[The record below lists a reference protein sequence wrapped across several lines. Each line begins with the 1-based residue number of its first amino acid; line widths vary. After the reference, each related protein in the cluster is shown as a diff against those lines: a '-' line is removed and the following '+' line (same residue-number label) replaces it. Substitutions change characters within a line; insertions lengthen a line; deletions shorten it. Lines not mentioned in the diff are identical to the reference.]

1 MKRLLMA
8 LFFLSLSIN
17 LFAQSTP
24 VSDLRVATA
33 TTTFG
38 INLPIGTKV
47 YNIADGKY
55 WVATAGVISTAT
67 LTTASTSFTQLNA
80 ATDISTKKD
89 KSDSTASDGYVRRDR
104 LTSSL
109 LLKEDKSNK
118 VTSFSTPTDT
128 QYPSA
133 KLVSDQLDLH
143 KDKSDSTATDGYVR
157 RDRLTSSLA
166 TKAASNASLTLGS
179 TSMALGSTTT
189 TVAGLTSVTSTT
201 FVGNLTGNASGTAA
215 NVTGT
220 VVVANGG
227 TGLTTITSGSYMIGN
242 GTGNVT
248 VKTPAQVLT
257 DIGAAAAANA
267 SLFKVEAF
275 SEATT
280 GATGTSHTLANTPK
294 ASTAIQVILNGT
306 PLLASQYTYTSATPA
321 VQITIPVYQ
330 YDAVTISYGY

>member
-1 MKRLLMA
+1 MKRLLIA
-8 LFFLSLSIN
+8 FVFLSLSIN

-38 INLPIGTKV
+38 INIPIGTKV

-55 WVATAGVISTAT
+55 WVATAGVLGTAT
-67 LTTASTSFTQLNA
+67 LTTGSASFTQLNA
-80 ATDISTKKD
+80 ATDISAKKD

-118 VTSFSTPTDT
+118 VTTFSTPTDT

-133 KLVSDQLDLH
+133 KLVSDQLALH

-189 TVAGLTSVTSTT
+189 TVAGLTSVTSTA

-227 TGLTTITSGSYMIGN
+227 TGLTTITSGSYMVGN
-242 GTGNVT
+242 GTGNVAL
-248 VKTPAQVLT
+248 KTPAQVLT
-257 DIGAAAAANA
+257 DIGGA
-267 SLFKVEAF
+267 SVASASIFYSEPF
-275 SEATT
+275 DEATA
-280 GATGTSHTLANTPK
+280 GATGQINTLAHTPK
-294 ASTAIQVILNGT
+294 AATSLLVVINGT
-306 PLLASQYTYTSATPA
+306 PLKAAQYTYTSGTPS
-321 VQITIPVYQ
+321 VQVTIPVQ
-330 YDAVTISYGY
+330 LYDHVVISYGY